1 MPGCSC
7 TATWQEKMYIE
18 LDTLP
23 KIGKETPRPYRYLR
37 TLVCIVL
44 RKLTMDAGQ
53 YENPQ
58 STM

>member
-18 LDTLP
+18 LGTLP
-23 KIGKETPRPYRYLR
+23 KIGKETPDLTDTY
-37 TLVCIVL
+37 VCIVL